1 MGKLSS
7 STSTTHWTGD
17 LQSGSGTTSLDTS
30 GVATFD
36 VNWGKREESGP
47 GTTNPEELIAAAYA
61 TCFCMALAGKLAR
74 EGHPPTSLDT
84 SVTVR
89 FNVGVGIDKI
99 QLRVKGDVPGLSDA
113 EFAEQARWAKENC
126 PVGAA
131 LGAVEDK
138 EITFG

>member
-1 MGKLSS
+1 MGKLAS
-7 STSTTHWTGD
+7 STSTTHWKGD
-17 LQSGSGTTSLDTS
+17 LTSGTGTTSLDTS

-36 VNWGKREESGP
+36 VNWAKREESGA
-47 GTTNPEELIAAAYA
+47 GTTNPEELLAAAYA
-61 TCFCMALAGKLAR
+61 TCFSMALAGRLAR
-74 EGHPPTSLDT
+74 EGHSPTSLDT

-99 QLRVKGDVPGLSDA
+99 IVSAKGDVPGMSDA
-113 EFAEQARWAKENC
+113 EFGEHARWAKENC

-138 EITFG
+138 ELKLG

>member
-7 STSTTHWTGD
+7 STSTTHWNGD
-17 LQSGSGTTSLDTS
+17 LLSGTGTTSLDTS

-36 VNWGKREESGP
+36 VAWAKREESGP

-61 TCFCMALAGKLAR
+61 SCYCMALAGKLAKG
-74 EGHPPTSLDT
+74 GHAPTSLDT

-99 QLRVKGDVPGLSDA
+99 SLHVKGDVPGLSA
-113 EFAEQARWAKENC
+113 EEFAAEAEWAKDNC

-131 LGAVEDK
+131 LGAVSDK
-138 EITFG
+138 ELIVG